1 MDNTNTA
8 DILDFGDIDTSILYA
23 QCFHAGYIMGGCVSP
38 FFLTQNVLIHFS
50 AGLGLAWLHGADLGL
65 GFRISNLDR
74 ETEISNHILSIIII
88 G

>member
-1 MDNTNTA
+1 MDNINTA

-38 FFLTQNVLIHFS
+38 FFLPQNVRIHFS
-50 AGLGLAWLHGADLGL
+50 AGLGLARLYGADMGL

-74 ETEISNHILSIIII
+74 KTEIISYQ
-88 G
+88 